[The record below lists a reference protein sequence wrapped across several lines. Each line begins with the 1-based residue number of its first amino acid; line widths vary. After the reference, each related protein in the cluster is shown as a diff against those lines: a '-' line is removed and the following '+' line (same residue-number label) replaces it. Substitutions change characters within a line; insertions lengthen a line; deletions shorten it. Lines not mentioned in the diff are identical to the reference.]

1 MPQKSTAR
9 RLTLKNVA
17 DAAGLAVTTVSKAL
31 ANDPKIAL
39 ATRERVQKI
48 AIELGYVPDR
58 AAQRLRTGK
67 TKVISLVLD
76 RHDEL
81 FGFSN
86 SLIYGLMQALENT
99 GYHLVITPHFAG
111 GEGVSAVE
119 HIVKNHLADGIII
132 TRTSPTDERVRYLME
147 AGFPFVSHGRTNF
160 DTPHSYF
167 DFDNGRFA
175 ELAVARLAA
184 KGAQKVGMILPPDWL
199 TFHQYLK
206 TGLSRAAHKHGLEYV
221 FADGVTLDS
230 TLDEIN
236 AWATEIAKRA
246 DRPDAFVFVGEASY
260 CAALSA
266 FRKCGLTR
274 SKDFEAVVK
283 RNSELI
289 HQIDDGVDLVFEDI
303 QKAGKV
309 MGEFLLN
316 QLNAPSDPPRQY
328 IDAPDT

>member
-1 MPQKSTAR
+1 MSQKNTSR
-9 RLTLKNVA
+9 RLTLKTVA

-31 ANDPKIAL
+31 ADDPKIAI
-39 ATRERVQKI
+39 ATRARVQKI

-111 GEGVSAVE
+111 GKGVSAVE

-132 TRTSPTDERVRYLME
+132 TRTSPTDERIKFLME
-147 AGFPFVSHGRTNF
+147 ADFPFVSHGRTNF
-160 DTPHSYF
+160 GTPHSFF

-175 ELAVARLAA
+175 ELAVERLAA
-184 KGAQKVGMILPPDWL
+184 KGAKKVGMILPPDWL
-199 TFHQYLK
+199 TFHQFLM
-206 TGLSRAAHKHGLEYV
+206 TGLIRAANKHGLEYV
-221 FADGVTLDS
+221 FADSVTLDS
-230 TLDEIN
+230 SLDEIN
-236 AWATEIAKRA
+236 VWATGIAKQP

-274 SKDFEAVVK
+274 SQDFEAVVK
-283 RNSELI
+283 RNSNLI

-303 QKAGKV
+303 QKAGKT

-316 QLNAPSDPPRQY
+316 QLKNPSDAPLQF
-328 IDAPDT
+328 IDTP